1 MEVSITLEEPEE
13 SCYDLWDKTW
23 EKLQKWVTET
33 VVTELL
39 LHPEHKEALLQAV
52 GHSSDLILSVLLQDK
67 QKYDEHSPAYRKAIR
82 EVDVSFIYAFLPK
95 DADYGDDG
103 LAIPD
108 HIVEK
113 GFLFLEVFLD
123 LLDDIFGEGKEENE

>member
-13 SCYDLWDKTW
+13 SCYDLWDETW
-23 EKLQKWVTET
+23 EKLQKWVAET

-39 LHPEHKEALLQAV
+39 LHPQHKEALLRAV
-52 GHSSDLILSVLLQDK
+52 GHSSDLVLSVLLQDK
-67 QKYDEHSPAYRKAIR
+67 QKFKEFAPVYRKAIR
-82 EVDVSFIYAFLPK
+82 EVDVSLVYKFLPK

-108 HIVEK
+108 YIVEK

-123 LLDDIFGEGKEENE
+123 LLDDIFNEEEEQNE